1 MVEDSKE
8 PQHDA
13 KGFDTLKKKISR
25 ERGLDT
31 FQYKDKFLKRRF
43 RARMRNRG
51 LVTYS
56 EYMDLLDTD
65 PREYGKLFDK
75 LTINVTEFFRNPEMW
90 TTFRRDILPK
100 ILHDPDKKR
109 IVRLWSAGCSSGE
122 EVYTIAMLVDQYLWN
137 KDSKLQVVIRGTDL
151 DQEALR
157 KAREATYPAEKI
169 RKVPK
174 IYKKLYLTSDE
185 ENFRVKDNIK
195 EYVRLVGHD
204 LIGGKKFRY
213 FDVIFCRNVI
223 IYFTRAQ
230 QTKLFKDFHRAL
242 TQDGYMVIGK
252 TETLV
257 GESKELFKVVN
268 SHERIYQR
276 R

>member
-8 PQHDA
+8 PRHDA
-13 KGFDTLKKKISR
+13 TGFNTLKKKISK

-43 RARMRNRG
+43 MARMRSRKV
-51 LVTYS
+51 VTYK
-56 EYMDLLDTD
+56 EYIMLLNTD
-65 PREYGKLFDK
+65 PTEYGQLFDK

-90 TTFRRDILPK
+90 TTFRKDILPK
-100 ILHDPDKKR
+100 LLADPQEKR

-137 KDSKLQVVIRGTDL
+137 KDTNLQVIIRGTDL
-151 DQEALR
+151 DPEALK
-157 KAREATYPAEKI
+157 KARLGRYSRDKMK
-169 RKVPK
+169 KVPRL
-174 IYKKLYLTSDE
+174 YKKLYFTSDGDL
-185 ENFRVKDNIK
+185 FHVKDRIK
-195 EYVRLVGHD
+195 NYVRLVGHD

-213 FDVIFCRNVI
+213 FDAIFCRNVI
-223 IYFTRAQ
+223 IYFIRAQ
-230 QTKLFKDFHRAL
+230 QTKLFKDFHSAL
-242 TQDGYMVIGK
+242 TVGGYMVIGK

-268 SHERIYQR
+268 SHERIYKKR
-276 R
+276 